1 MSPPGEHS
9 VPIECHPDAAT
20 GTERWVANLT
30 DLWPLLGVKKF
41 SRYVFLQLRRIP
53 ARRFSKRT
61 KEGST
66 GASDSPAPPE
76 VGYRD
81 FGVTSSFVVEAS
93 GFDELPGPGCA
104 FFSCVSSDAFCFW
117 PCVSSQPLVRSS
129 YHPSETRTGFRG
141 GALVYS
147 FHERTFRKLV
157 RTIYSR
163 DMTHMDAEQK
173 RA

>member
-1 MSPPGEHS
+1 MSFYNCAGYRH
-9 VPIECHPDAAT
+9 DAFQN
-20 GTERWVANLT
+20 E
-30 DLWPLLGVKKF
+30 
-41 SRYVFLQLRRIP
+41 Q
-53 ARRFSKRT
+53 KR
-61 KEGST
+61 GCST

-76 VGYRD
+76 IGYRD

-117 PCVSSQPLVRSS
+117 PCLSAQPLVRSS

-163 DMTHMDAEQK
+163 NMTHMDAEQK
-173 RA
+173 RACKLKMLGIAIGIIIVIPILAWKWGLL